1 MSANN
6 EEQRAERL
14 ARSFLVG
21 DISRRS
27 FMRRAAGF
35 SAVALS
41 ASSLGAVL
49 AACSSTTSDEPSVTA
64 GAVGTPTAGG
74 TLMAALDG

>member
-6 EEQRAERL
+6 EEQRADRL
-14 ARSFLVG
+14 ARSFLSG

-64 GAVGTPTAGG
+64 GRWGRRPPAGR
-74 TLMAALDG
+74 